1 MEIVSLTGWIA
12 TTDDEKTEIH
22 AHFSASTVM
31 NDKVVTLG
39 GRLIPGAITSI
50 KVVIVIGIIEGAQ
63 IRAGKDPR
71 LDQMDVT
78 F

>member
-1 MEIVSLTGWIA
+1 MDCDGGG
-12 TTDDEKTEIH
+12 EKAEIH

-31 NDKVVTLG
+31 NDMG
-39 GRLIPGAITSI
+39 GHLAPGAITSI
-50 KVVIVIGIIEGAQ
+50 KVVIVIGIIEDTQ
-63 IRAGKDPR
+63 IMAAKDPR